1 MTADRPKGFAM
12 AKTPQMTAAP
22 TGSSP
27 VVHPGLFQ
35 SIGRS
40 KTLSDEIAFTLREKI
55 RSGELP
61 PGAQLPTE
69 MVLAEAFGVSR
80 NVIREAIGR
89 LKLAGFIETTQGV
102 GSFVTQDASQLVFS
116 IEESDLLDPAQLQHV
131 FALRIEIETA
141 AAGLA
146 AANRTES
153 DLTVLRASL
162 DEANRRAADLDA
174 GTAAA
179 IDFHSAIGKATNNPY
194 FVDLMR
200 YLQGRLHG
208 SIRTTRR
215 SVIRSPGLLQA
226 IEDEH
231 RAIFEAI
238 AGGDGE
244 AARLAMRDH
253 LNGVMRRQGLAAQ
266 GETTTGQDRS

>member
-1 MTADRPKGFAM
+1 M
-12 AKTPQMTAAP
+12 AKTPQTTAPP
-22 TGSSP
+22 TGTAPIVQAS
-27 VVHPGLFQ
+27 LFR

-69 MVLAEAFGVSR
+69 MVMAEAFGVSR
-80 NVIREAIGR
+80 NVIREAIAR

-102 GSFVTQDASQLVFS
+102 GSFVAQDVSQLVFT
-116 IEESDLLDPAQLQHV
+116 IEESDLLDPVQLQLV

-153 DLTVLRASL
+153 DLAVLRAAL
-162 DEANRRAADLDA
+162 AEANRRAADLDA

-179 IDFHSAIGKATNNPY
+179 IDFHSAIGSATNNPY

-215 SVIRSPGLLQA
+215 SVITSPALLQA

-231 RAIFEAI
+231 CAIYEAI
-238 AGGDGE
+238 SRGDVE
-244 AARLAMRDH
+244 SARSAMRDH

-266 GETTTGQDRS
+266 DTSTSKRERT